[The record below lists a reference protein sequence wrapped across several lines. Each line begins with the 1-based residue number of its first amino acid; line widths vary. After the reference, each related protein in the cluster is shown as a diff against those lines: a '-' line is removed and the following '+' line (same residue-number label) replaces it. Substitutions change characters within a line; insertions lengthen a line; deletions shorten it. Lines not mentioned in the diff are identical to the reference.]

1 MIDCRV
7 KPVNDTDIFMEP
19 YMKRLFIL
27 LIFSLLVI
35 MPAVA
40 KISFGTFDLNAN
52 DEVLFSLKQNMSG
65 TSSYSSLFYSKLKN
79 GVSDQSPDLLTCY
92 PEQMELL
99 EDGTVLQLRNRYGT
113 GRYNSKTDSFEWVE
127 RTEGI
132 PVNSLP
138 VSPYS
143 ISSDGKWLVK
153 IEKYS
158 LSTGSLVIQNIQSGK
173 TAVLCES
180 VRQSY
185 KTLPVKWSP
194 DGTILIYEKEDN
206 LYFCNPEAVLRK
218 VEMDEKYRR
227 IGRGT
232 INAVNW
238 ASEKTLIYIDDYLVY
253 QLNAKEL
260 YTLGLYSGIIGQGK
274 AIGRL
279 PSQFNSASDRFS
291 VNSNAKSFVVVQNN
305 RLFTY
310 LKIQNQKHSCD
321 YMDVIYSRPYTDSSA
336 SLVDFYIFWD
346 SSDQPVLWL
355 EKLPYDG
362 SREKGA
368 VYKLGSKTVQV
379 LEIEDS
385 GRPFISPDKTKVA
398 FYAGAAIYVYDI
410 NTWQRAAEL
419 LGEKIVSAIWLNRN
433 VIYVGGEKTIRRW
446 NLLSNTNE
454 VLVLSSAVSGYWEGN
469 DGTIVADTGTQNY
482 YKYNSEKRTW
492 KKTSV
497 AKAAANTQNGRYR
510 IFAGTTA
517 NKQYENALYVRTLSK
532 KAVTKP
538 LYKESTDKTPEPKKI
553 SLVFDAYDNAD
564 GLSEILSVLRKYNVQ
579 GTFFIN
585 GEFIRRYP
593 AETQQIVLN
602 GYQTAS
608 MFFSQT
614 DLVNNPFVVD
624 EEFIRRGLARNE
636 DEFYNCTGREL
647 SLYWHGPYYSVNNDI
662 IKYAAAAG
670 YTTIVSYSHLNDSE
684 LLARDTKPEQIIQDY
699 CNTLTKLGGGV
710 VPVSVGFA
718 QGARVEPLYNYLD
731 LLICALL
738 DSGFEFV
745 NLQDL

>member
-1 MIDCRV
+1 
-7 KPVNDTDIFMEP
+7 
-19 YMKRLFIL
+19 MKKIL
-27 LIFSLLVI
+27 SVILFSLLLI
-35 MPAVA
+35 MPAAA
-40 KISFGTFDLNAN
+40 KISFGSFDINSN
-52 DEVLFSLKQNMSG
+52 DEVLFALKQNMPG
-65 TSSYSSLFYSKLKN
+65 TSSYSSLFYAKLKD
-79 GVSDQSPDLLTCY
+79 GQTSATPDILTCY

-99 EDGTVLQLRNRYGT
+99 EDSTVLQIRNRYGT
-113 GRYNSKTDSFEWVE
+113 GRYNTKTEVFSWEE
-127 RTEGI
+127 RADGI

-158 LSTGSLVIQNIQSGK
+158 LSTGSLVIQNVKTGK

-185 KTLPVKWSP
+185 KSLPVKWAP
-194 DGTILIYEKEDN
+194 DGSILIYEKDGS
-206 LYFCNPEAVLRK
+206 LYFCNPEAVLRN
-218 VEMDEKYRR
+218 VEMDEKYRK

-238 ASEKTLIYIDDYLVY
+238 SNEKSLIYIDDYLVY
-253 QLNAKEL
+253 QINAKEL
-260 YTLGLYSGIIGQGK
+260 YTLGLYSGVIGQGK

-279 PSQFNSASDRFS
+279 PSQFNSATDRFS
-291 VNSNAKSFVVVQNN
+291 VNSSAKSFVLVQNN

-310 LKIQNQKHSCD
+310 LKLQNQQHSCD

-336 SLVDFYIFWD
+336 SLIDFFVFWD

-362 SREKGA
+362 SKEKGA

-385 GRPFISPDKTKVA
+385 GKPFISPDKTKVA

-410 NTWQRAAEL
+410 NSWQRVAEL
-419 LGEKIVSAIWLNRN
+419 LGEKIASAIWVNRN
-433 VIYVGGEKTIRRW
+433 VIYVGGEKSIRRW

-454 VLVLSSAVSGYWEGN
+454 VIMLSSATAGYWEGS
-469 DGTIVADTGTQNY
+469 DGTIVADTGSQNY
-482 YKYNSEKRTW
+482 YKYNSEKKTW
-492 KKTSV
+492 KRTSI
-497 AKAAANTQNGRYR
+497 ANANAQSQNGRYR
-510 IFAGTTA
+510 LFAGTTP
-517 NKQYENALYVRTLSK
+517 NSQYENALFVRTLSK
-532 KAVTKP
+532 KAVTKA
-538 LYKESTDKTPEPKKI
+538 LYEQSVTKTAESKKVA
-553 SLVFDAYDNAD
+553 LVFDAYDNAD
-564 GLSEILSVLRKYNVQ
+564 GLSEILSVLTRYDVPA
-579 GTFFIN
+579 TFFLN

-593 AETQQIVLN
+593 AETKQIVLN

-636 DEFYNCTGREL
+636 DEFYTCTGKEL

-662 IKYAAAAG
+662 IKYASAAG
-670 YTTIVSYSHLNDSE
+670 YTTIVSYSRLNDSE
-684 LLARDTKPEQIIQDY
+684 KLDKDVKPEQIIQDY
-699 CNTLTKLGGGV
+699 CNTLAKIGGGV

-718 QGARVEPLYNYLD
+718 QGERTEPLYNYVD

-745 NLQDL
+745 NIQDL

>member
-1 MIDCRV
+1 
-7 KPVNDTDIFMEP
+7 
-19 YMKRLFIL
+19 MKKL
-27 LIFSLLVI
+27 LLLVIFSLSFI
-35 MPAVA
+35 MPAMA
-40 KISFGTFDLNAN
+40 KISFGTFDLNKN
-52 DEVLFSLKQNMSG
+52 DEVLFSLSQNMPG
-65 TSSYSSLFYSKLKN
+65 TNSYSSLFYSKLVNGASKN
-79 GVSDQSPDLLTCY
+79 LPELLTCY
-92 PEQMELL
+92 PEQLELL
-99 EDGTVLQLRNRYGT
+99 DEGTVLQIRNRYGT
-113 GRYNSKTDSFEWVE
+113 GRYNTKTDSFDWFEKND
-127 RTEGI
+127 GI

-158 LSTGSLVIQNIQSGK
+158 LSTGSLVIQNVQSGK
-173 TAVLCES
+173 TAVLCEI

-185 KTLPVKWSP
+185 KSLPVKWSP
-194 DGTILIYEKEDN
+194 DGTILIYEKEGA
-206 LYFCNPEAVLRK
+206 LYFCNPDAVLRK
-218 VEMDEKYRR
+218 VEMDEKYRK

-232 INAVNW
+232 INSVNW
-238 ASEKTLIYIDDYLVY
+238 SSEKSLIYIDDYLVY
-253 QLNAKEL
+253 QINSKEL

-291 VNSNAKSFVVVQNN
+291 VNSSAKSFVIVQNN

-310 LKIQNQKHSCD
+310 LKLQNQNHSCD
-321 YMDVIYSRPYTDSSA
+321 YMDVIYSRPYTDSTA
-336 SLVDFYIFWD
+336 SLIDFFVFWD
-346 SSDQPVLWL
+346 SNDQPVLWL

-362 SREKGA
+362 SKEKGA
-368 VYKLGSKTVQV
+368 VYKLGTKTTQV

-385 GRPFISPDKTKVA
+385 GKPFISPDGTKVA

-410 NTWQRAAEL
+410 NNWQRVADL
-419 LGEKIVSAIWLNRN
+419 VGEKIASAIWVNRN
-433 VIYVGGEKTIRRW
+433 VIYVGGEKTIRKW

-454 VLVLSSAVSGYWEGN
+454 VIMLSSAVAGYWEGN
-469 DGTIVADTGTQNY
+469 EDTIVADTGLGSY
-482 YKYNSEKRTW
+482 YKYNAEKKTW

-497 AKAAANTQNGRYR
+497 ATAQPKSQNGRYR
-510 IFAGTTA
+510 IFAGTTS
-517 NKQYENALYVRTLSK
+517 NSLYENALYVRTLSK
-532 KAVTKP
+532 KAVTKA
-538 LYKESTDKTPEPKKI
+538 LYEESVTKVAAPKKVALI
-553 SLVFDAYDNAD
+553 FDAYDNAD
-564 GLSEILSVLRKYNVQ
+564 GLSEILSVLRKYNVP

-593 AETQQIVLN
+593 SETKQIVLN

-636 DEFYNCTGREL
+636 DEFYNCTGTEL

-662 IKYAAAAG
+662 IKYAKTAG
-670 YTTIVSYSHLNDSE
+670 YETIVSYSRLNDSE
-684 LLARDTKPEQIIQDY
+684 LLDKDTKPEQIIQDY
-699 CNTLTKLGGGV
+699 CNTLSKIGGGV

-718 QGARVEPLYNYLD
+718 QGSRTEPLYNYLD

-745 NLQDL
+745 NIQEL

>member
-1 MIDCRV
+1 MIDCRG

-79 GVSDQSPDLLTCY
+79 GVSDQLPDLLTCY

-99 EDGTVLQLRNRYGT
+99 EEGTVLQLRNRYGT

-173 TAVLCES
+173 AAVLCES

-510 IFAGTTA
+510 IFAGATA

-718 QGARVEPLYNYLD
+718 QGSRVEPLYNYLD

>member
-1 MIDCRV
+1 
-7 KPVNDTDIFMEP
+7 
-19 YMKRLFIL
+19 MKKYLIAAL
-27 LIFSLLVI
+27 LALAFPLSLQ
-35 MPAVA
+35 A
-40 KISFGTFDLNAN
+40 KISFGSFDLNQD
-52 DEVLFSLKQNMSG
+52 DEVLFALKQNMSG
-65 TSSYSSLFYSKLKN
+65 TSSYSSLFYTKLKN
-79 GVSDQSPDLLTCY
+79 GESAASPQLLTCY

-99 EDGTVLQLRNRYGT
+99 EDGSILQIRNRYGT
-113 GRYNSKTDSFEWVE
+113 GAYSTKSDSFSWTQVSQN
-127 RTEGI
+127 I

-158 LSTGSLVIQNIQSGK
+158 LSTGSLVIQNVESGK

-185 KTLPVKWSP
+185 KSLPVKWAP
-194 DGTILIYEKEDN
+194 DSSILIYEKDN
-206 LYFCNPEAVLRK
+206 NIYFCNPDAVLRK
-218 VEMDEKYRR
+218 VEMDEKYRK

-238 ASEKTLIYIDDYLVY
+238 ASEKSLIYIDDYLVY
-253 QLNAKEL
+253 QINSKEL
-260 YTLGLYSGIIGQGK
+260 YTLGLYSGVIGQGK

-279 PSQFNSASDRFS
+279 PSQFNSATDRFS
-291 VNSNAKSFVVVQNN
+291 VNSSATSFVLVQNN

-336 SLVDFYIFWD
+336 SLIDYYVFWD

-362 SREKGA
+362 SKEKGA

-410 NTWQRAAEL
+410 NSWQRLAEL

-454 VLVLSSAVSGYWEGN
+454 ILMLSSALAGYWEGN
-469 DGTIVADTGTQNY
+469 DGTIVADTGNQNY
-482 YKYNSEKRTW
+482 YKYNSEKATW
-492 KKTSV
+492 KKTSI
-497 AKAAANTQNGRYR
+497 ANANASSQNGRYR
-510 IFAGTTA
+510 IFEGTSS
-517 NKQYENALYVRTLSK
+517 NKQYENALYIRTLSK

-538 LYKESTDKTPEPKKI
+538 LYQESVQKTAELTKVA
-553 SLVFDAYDNAD
+553 LVFDAYDNAD
-564 GLSEILSVLRKYNVQ
+564 GLSEILSVLRKYHVPA
-579 GTFFIN
+579 TFFIN

-593 AETQQIVLN
+593 AETKQIVLN

-636 DEFYNCTGREL
+636 DEFYNCTGTEL

-662 IKYAAAAG
+662 IKYSANAG
-670 YTTIVSYSHLNDSE
+670 YTTIVSYSRLNDSE
-684 LLARDTKPEQIIQDY
+684 KLDKDIKPEQIIQDY
-699 CNTLTKLGGGV
+699 CNTLSKIKGGV

-718 QGARVEPLYNYLD
+718 QGGRTEPLYNYLD

-738 DSGFEFV
+738 DSGCEFV
-745 NLQDL
+745 NIQDL

>member
-1 MIDCRV
+1 
-7 KPVNDTDIFMEP
+7 
-19 YMKRLFIL
+19 MKKYLIAAVLVLGILFPL
-27 LIFSLLVI
+27 S
-35 MPAVA
+35 A
-40 KISFGTFDLNAN
+40 KISFGAYDLNSN
-52 DEVLFSLKQNMSG
+52 DEVLFSLSQNMPG
-65 TSSYSSLFYSKLKN
+65 TNAYSSLFYSKLVN
-79 GVSDQSPDLLTCY
+79 GASKDTPELLTCY
-92 PEQMELL
+92 PEQLELL
-99 EDGTVLQLRNRYGT
+99 EDGTVLQIRNRYGT
-113 GRYNSKTDSFEWVE
+113 GRYNTKTEAFAWYEKND
-127 RTEGI
+127 GI

-173 TAVLCES
+173 SAVLCES

-185 KTLPVKWSP
+185 KNLPVKWSP
-194 DGTILIYEKEDN
+194 DGSILIYEKEGS
-206 LYFCNPEAVLRK
+206 LYFCNPEAILRK
-218 VEMDEKYRR
+218 VEMDEKYRK

-232 INAVNW
+232 INSVNW
-238 ASEKTLIYIDDYLVY
+238 SSEKSLIYIDDYLVY
-253 QLNAKEL
+253 QINSKEL

-274 AIGRL
+274 VIGRL
-279 PSQFNSASDRFS
+279 PSQFNSASDKFS
-291 VNSNAKSFVVVQNN
+291 VNSSAKSFVIVQNN

-310 LKIQNQKHSCD
+310 LKIQNQKNSSD
-321 YMDVIYSRPYTDSSA
+321 YMDVIYSRPYTDSAA
-336 SLVDFYIFWD
+336 SLIDFYIFWD

-362 SREKGA
+362 SKEKGS
-368 VYKLGSKTVQV
+368 VYKLGTKTTQV

-385 GRPFISPDKTKVA
+385 GKPFISPDGTKVA
-398 FYAGAAIYVYDI
+398 FYAGAAIYIYDI
-410 NTWQRAAEL
+410 NNWQRVADL
-419 LGEKIVSAIWLNRN
+419 LGEKIVSAIWVNRN
-433 VIYVGGEKTIRRW
+433 VLYVGGEKTVRKW
-446 NLLSNTNE
+446 NILSNTNE
-454 VLVLSSAVSGYWEGN
+454 IIMLSSAVAGYWEGN
-469 DGTIVADTGTQNY
+469 EDTIVADTGSANY
-482 YKYNSEKRTW
+482 YKYNSEKKTW

-497 AKAAANTQNGRYR
+497 ASASAKSQNGRYR
-510 IFAGTTA
+510 IFSGTTS
-517 NKQYENALYVRTLSK
+517 NSLYENALYVRTLSK
-532 KAVTKP
+532 KAVTKA
-538 LYKESTDKTPEPKKI
+538 LYEESVTKVAVPKKVA
-553 SLVFDAYDNAD
+553 LVFDAYDNAD
-564 GLSEILSVLRKYNVQ
+564 GLSEILSILRKYNVQ

-593 AETQQIVLN
+593 NETNQIVLN

-614 DLVNNPFVVD
+614 DLVNNPFIVD

-636 DEFYNCTGREL
+636 DEFYNCTGTEL

-670 YTTIVSYSHLNDSE
+670 YTTIVSYSRFNDSE
-684 LLARDTKPEQIIQDY
+684 KLDKDVKPEQIIQDY
-699 CNTLTKLGGGV
+699 CTTLSKTNGGV

-718 QGARVEPLYNYLD
+718 QGERTEPLYNYLD

-745 NLQDL
+745 NIQDL

>member
-1 MIDCRV
+1 
-7 KPVNDTDIFMEP
+7 
-19 YMKRLFIL
+19 MKKL
-27 LIFSLLVI
+27 LLLVI
-35 MPAVA
+35 FLLSFVIPAAA
-40 KISFGTFDLNAN
+40 KISFGEFDINQN
-52 DEVLFSLKQNMSG
+52 DEVLFSLSQNMPG
-65 TSSYSSLFYSKLKN
+65 TNSYSSLFYSKLAN
-79 GVSDQSPDLLTCY
+79 GSSQGMPDLLTCY

-99 EDGTVLQLRNRYGT
+99 EDGTVLQIRNRYGT
-113 GRYNSKTDSFEWVE
+113 GRYNTKTDSFSWYEK
-127 RTEGI
+127 TNGI

-143 ISSDGKWLVK
+143 ISSNGKWLVK

-158 LSTGSLVIQNIQSGK
+158 LSTGTLVIQNVQSGK

-185 KTLPVKWSP
+185 KSLPVKWSP
-194 DGTILIYEKEDN
+194 DGSILIYEKEGN

-218 VEMDEKYRR
+218 VEMDEKYRK

-238 ASEKTLIYIDDYLVY
+238 SSEKSLIYIDDYLVY
-253 QLNAKEL
+253 QINSKEL

-291 VNSNAKSFVVVQNN
+291 VNSSAKSFVIVQNN
-305 RLFTY
+305 KLFTY
-310 LKIQNQKHSCD
+310 LKLQNQKHSCD
-321 YMDVIYSRPYTDSSA
+321 YMDVVYSRPYTDSSA
-336 SLVDFYIFWD
+336 SLIDFFVFWD

-362 SREKGA
+362 SKEKGA
-368 VYKLGSKTVQV
+368 VYKLGTKTVQV

-385 GRPFISPDKTKVA
+385 GKPFISPDGTKVA

-410 NTWQRAAEL
+410 NTWQRVADL
-419 LGEKIVSAIWLNRN
+419 LGEKIASAIWVNRN
-433 VIYVGGEKTIRRW
+433 VIYVGGEKSIRKW

-454 VLVLSSAVSGYWEGN
+454 VIMLSSAVAGYWEGN
-469 DGTIVADTGTQNY
+469 DETIVADTGNSNY
-482 YKYNSEKRTW
+482 YKYNNEKKTW

-497 AKAAANTQNGRYR
+497 ASANAKSQNGRYR
-510 IFAGTTA
+510 LFAGTTS
-517 NKQYENALYVRTLSK
+517 NSLYDNALYVRTLSK
-532 KAVTKP
+532 KAVTKA
-538 LYKESTDKTPEPKKI
+538 LYEESVSRVAAPKKVA
-553 SLVFDAYDNAD
+553 LVFDAYDNAD
-564 GLSEILSVLRKYNVQ
+564 GLSEILSVLRKYNVP

-593 AETQQIVLN
+593 SETKQIVLN

-636 DEFYNCTGREL
+636 DEFYACTGTEL

-662 IKYAAAAG
+662 IRFAKNAG
-670 YTTIVSYSHLNDSE
+670 YETVVSYSRLNDSE
-684 LLARDTKPEQIIQDY
+684 LLDKETKPEQIIQDY
-699 CNTLTKLGGGV
+699 CNTLSKINGGV
-710 VPVSVGFA
+710 APVSVGFA
-718 QGARVEPLYNYLD
+718 QGERTEPLYNYLD

-745 NLQDL
+745 NIQEL

>member
-1 MIDCRV
+1 MKKYLIAA
-7 KPVNDTDIFMEP
+7 IFV
-19 YMKRLFIL
+19 FGIIL
-27 LIFSLLVI
+27 PLS
-35 MPAVA
+35 A
-40 KISFGTFDLNAN
+40 KISFGSFDLNQN
-52 DEVLFSLKQNMSG
+52 DEILFSLGQNMPG
-65 TSSYSSLFYSKLKN
+65 TNSYSSLFYSKLVNGTGKN
-79 GVSDQSPDLLTCY
+79 SPELLTCY

-99 EDGTVLQLRNRYGT
+99 EEGTVLQIRNRYGT
-113 GRYNSKTDSFEWVE
+113 GRYNTKTDSFDWFEKN
-127 RTEGI
+127 EGI

-153 IEKYS
+153 IDKYS
-158 LSTGSLVIQNIQSGK
+158 LSTGSLVIQNVQTGK

-185 KTLPVKWSP
+185 KNLPVKWSP
-194 DGTILIYEKEDN
+194 DGTILIYEKEGN
-206 LYFCNPEAVLRK
+206 LYFCNPDAVLRK
-218 VEMDEKYRR
+218 VEMDEKYRK

-238 ASEKTLIYIDDYLVY
+238 SSEKSLIYIDDYLVY
-253 QLNAKEL
+253 QINAKEL

-279 PSQFNSASDRFS
+279 PSQFNSASDKFS
-291 VNSNAKSFVVVQNN
+291 VNSSAKSFVIVQNN

-310 LKIQNQKHSCD
+310 LKLQNQNHSCD
-321 YMDVIYSRPYTDSSA
+321 YMDVVYSRPYTDSTA
-336 SLVDFYIFWD
+336 SLIDFFVFWD
-346 SSDQPVLWL
+346 SNDQPVLWL

-362 SREKGA
+362 SKEKGA
-368 VYKLGSKTVQV
+368 VYKLGTKTTQV

-385 GRPFISPDKTKVA
+385 GKPFISPDGTKVA

-410 NTWQRAAEL
+410 NNWQRAADL
-419 LGEKIVSAIWLNRN
+419 LGEKIVSAIWVNRN
-433 VIYVGGEKTIRRW
+433 VLYVGGEKTIRKW
-446 NLLSNTNE
+446 NILSNTNE
-454 VLVLSSAVSGYWEGN
+454 VVMLSSASAGYWEGN
-469 DGTIVADTGTQNY
+469 EDTIVADTGSGNY
-482 YKYNSEKRTW
+482 YKYNNEKKTW

-497 AKAAANTQNGRYR
+497 ATAQPKSQNGRYR
-510 IFAGTTA
+510 IFAGTTS
-517 NKQYENALYVRTLSK
+517 NSLYENALYVRTLSK
-532 KAVTKP
+532 KAVTKA
-538 LYKESTDKTPEPKKI
+538 LYEESVTKVAAPKKVALI
-553 SLVFDAYDNAD
+553 FDAYDNAD
-564 GLSEILSVLRKYNVQ
+564 GLSEILSVLRKYNVP

-593 AETQQIVLN
+593 SETKQIVLN

-636 DEFYNCTGREL
+636 DEFYNCTGTEL

-662 IKYAAAAG
+662 IKYAKAAG
-670 YTTIVSYSHLNDSE
+670 YETIVSYSRLNDSE
-684 LLARDTKPEQIIQDY
+684 LLDKDTKPEQIIQDY
-699 CNTLTKLGGGV
+699 CNTLAKIGGGV

-718 QGARVEPLYNYLD
+718 QGNRTEPLYNYLD

-745 NLQDL
+745 NIQDL

>member
-1 MIDCRV
+1 
-7 KPVNDTDIFMEP
+7 
-19 YMKRLFIL
+19 MKKVLSVI
-27 LIFSLLVI
+27 IFSFCLI
-35 MPAVA
+35 IPASA
-40 KISFGTFDLNAN
+40 KISFGTFDLNSN
-52 DEVLFSLKQNMSG
+52 DEVLFTLKQNMSG

-79 GVSDQSPDLLTCY
+79 GGSDQVPDLLTCY

-99 EDGTVLQLRNRYGT
+99 EDGSVLQLRNRYGT

-153 IEKYS
+153 IDKYS
-158 LSTGSLVIQNIQSGK
+158 LSTGSLVIQNIQTGK

-185 KTLPVKWSP
+185 KSLPVKWSP
-194 DGTILIYEKEDN
+194 DGSILIYEKEDN

-218 VEMDEKYRR
+218 VEMDEKYRK

-253 QLNAKEL
+253 QINAKEL

-291 VNSNAKSFVVVQNN
+291 VNSNAKSFVIVQNH

-454 VLVLSSAVSGYWEGN
+454 VLVLSSAVSGYWEGT
-469 DGTIVADTGTQNY
+469 DGTIVADTGTQNF

-510 IFAGTTA
+510 IFAGTTP

-662 IKYAAAAG
+662 IKYASAAG

-684 LLARDTKPEQIIQDY
+684 LLDRDIKPEQIIQDY
-699 CNTLTKLGGGV
+699 CTTLTKLGGGV

-745 NLQDL
+745 DIQEL

>member
-1 MIDCRV
+1 
-7 KPVNDTDIFMEP
+7 
-19 YMKRLFIL
+19 MKKVLSII
-27 LIFSLLVI
+27 IFSMFFI
-35 MPAVA
+35 MPALA
-40 KISFGTFDLNAN
+40 KISFGTFDLNSN
-52 DEVLFSLKQNMSG
+52 DEILFALKQNMAG

-79 GVSDQSPDLLTCY
+79 GESAGTPDLLTCY

-99 EDGTVLQLRNRYGT
+99 EDGSVLQLRNRYGI
-113 GRYNSKTDSFEWVE
+113 GRYNTKTDSFAWTE
-127 RTEGI
+127 RTDGI

-143 ISSDGKWLVK
+143 ISTDGKWLVK

-158 LSTGSLVIQNIQSGK
+158 LSTGSLIIQNVETGK
-173 TAVLCES
+173 STVLCES

-194 DGTILIYEKEDN
+194 DGSILIYEKEGN
-206 LYFCNPEAVLRK
+206 VYFCNPDAVLRK
-218 VEMDEKYRR
+218 VEMDEKYRK

-238 ASEKTLIYIDDYLVY
+238 ASEKYLIYIDDYLVY
-253 QLNAKEL
+253 QINAKEL
-260 YTLGLYSGIIGQGK
+260 YTVGLYSGIIGQGK

-291 VNSNAKSFVVVQNN
+291 VNSAGNSFVIVQNN

-336 SLVDFYIFWD
+336 SLIDFYIFWD
-346 SSDQPVLWL
+346 ASDQPVLWL

-385 GRPFISPDKTKVA
+385 GKPFISPDKNKVA

-410 NTWQRAAEL
+410 NTWQRVAEL

-433 VIYVGGEKTIRRW
+433 VIYVGGEKSIRKW

-454 VLVLSSAVSGYWEGN
+454 VLMLSSAVAGYWEGT
-469 DGTIVADTGTQNY
+469 DGTIVADTGSQNY
-482 YKYNSEKRTW
+482 YKYNSDKRTW
-492 KKTSV
+492 KKTSIAN
-497 AKAAANTQNGRYR
+497 AKAQTQNGRYR
-510 IFAGTTA
+510 VFAGTTA
-517 NKQYENALYVRTLSK
+517 NQQYENALFIRTLSK
-532 KAVTKP
+532 TAVTKP
-538 LYKESTDKTPEPKKI
+538 LYKESTEKKPEPLKVA
-553 SLVFDAYDNAD
+553 LVFDAYDNAD
-564 GLSEILSVLRKYNVQ
+564 GLSEILSVLRKYNVS

-593 AETQQIVLN
+593 AETRQIVLN
-602 GYQTAS
+602 GYQAAS

-614 DLVNNPFVVD
+614 DLVNNSFVVD

-636 DEFYNCTGREL
+636 DEFYNCTDREL
-647 SLYWHGPYYSVNNDI
+647 SLYWHAPFYSINNDI
-662 IKYAAAAG
+662 IKYGAAAG
-670 YTTIVSYSHLNDSE
+670 YTSIVSYSHLNDSE
-684 LLARDTKPEQIIQDY
+684 QLPKDTKPEQIIQDY
-699 CNTLTKLGGGV
+699 CNTLAKIGGGIA
-710 VPVSVGFA
+710 PVSVGFA
-718 QGARVEPLYNYLD
+718 QGGRTEPLYNYLD

-745 NLQDL
+745 DIQEL

>member
-1 MIDCRV
+1 
-7 KPVNDTDIFMEP
+7 
-19 YMKRLFIL
+19 MKKY
-27 LIFSLLVI
+27 LIAAAFVLGITLPLS
-35 MPAVA
+35 A
-40 KISFGTFDLNAN
+40 KISFGTFDLNKN
-52 DEVLFSLKQNMSG
+52 DEVLFSLSQNMPG
-65 TSSYSSLFYSKLKN
+65 TNSYSSLFYSKLKN
-79 GVSDQSPDLLTCY
+79 GASKDSPELLTCF
-92 PEQMELL
+92 PEQLELL
-99 EDGTVLQLRNRYGT
+99 EEGTVLQIRNRYGT
-113 GRYNSKTDSFEWVE
+113 GRYNTKTDSFEWYE
-127 RTEGI
+127 KNDGI

-158 LSTGSLVIQNIQSGK
+158 LSTGSLVIQNVQTGK

-185 KTLPVKWSP
+185 NTLPVKWSP
-194 DGTILIYEKEDN
+194 DGTILIYEKEGS

-218 VEMDEKYRR
+218 VEMDEKYRK

-238 ASEKTLIYIDDYLVY
+238 SSEKSLIYIDDYLVY
-253 QLNAKEL
+253 QINSKEL

-291 VNSNAKSFVVVQNN
+291 VNSSAKSFVIVQNN

-310 LKIQNQKHSCD
+310 LKLQNQKHSCD
-321 YMDVIYSRPYTDSSA
+321 YMDVIYSRPYTDSTA
-336 SLVDFYIFWD
+336 SLIDYFVFWD

-362 SREKGA
+362 SKEKGA
-368 VYKLGSKTVQV
+368 VYKLGTKTTQV

-385 GRPFISPDKTKVA
+385 GKPFISPDGTKVA

-410 NTWQRAAEL
+410 NNWQRVADL
-419 LGEKIVSAIWLNRN
+419 LGEKIASAIWVNRN
-433 VIYVGGEKTIRRW
+433 VLYVGGEKTVRKW

-454 VLVLSSAVSGYWEGN
+454 VIMLSSAVAGYWEGN
-469 DGTIVADTGTQNY
+469 EDTIVADTGSASY
-482 YKYNSEKRTW
+482 YKYNAEKQTW

-497 AKAAANTQNGRYR
+497 ATAQSKTQNGRYR
-510 IFAGTTA
+510 IFTGTTP
-517 NKQYENALYVRTLSK
+517 NNLYENALYVRTLSK
-532 KAVTKP
+532 KAVTKA
-538 LYKESTDKTPEPKKI
+538 LYEESVTKVASPKKVALI
-553 SLVFDAYDNAD
+553 FDAYDNAD
-564 GLSEILSVLRKYNVQ
+564 GLSEILSVLRKYNVP

-593 AETQQIVLN
+593 SETNQIVLN

-636 DEFYNCTGREL
+636 DEFYNCTGTEL

-662 IKYAAAAG
+662 IKYAKAAG
-670 YTTIVSYSHLNDSE
+670 YETVVSYSRLNDSE
-684 LLARDTKPEQIIQDY
+684 LLDKDTKPEQIIQDY
-699 CNTLTKLGGGV
+699 CNTLSKIGGGV

-718 QGARVEPLYNYLD
+718 QGSRTEPLYNYLD

-745 NLQDL
+745 ELQGL

>member
-27 LIFSLLVI
+27 LIFSLFVI

-79 GVSDQSPDLLTCY
+79 GVSDQLPDLLTCY

-185 KTLPVKWSP
+185 KSLPVKWSP

-510 IFAGTTA
+510 IFAGATA

-745 NLQDL
+745 NIQEL

>member
-1 MIDCRV
+1 
-7 KPVNDTDIFMEP
+7 
-19 YMKRLFIL
+19 MKKL
-27 LIFSLLVI
+27 LLLVI
-35 MPAVA
+35 FSIFLIIPAAA
-40 KISFGTFDLNAN
+40 KISFEAFDLNSN
-52 DEVLFSLKQNMSG
+52 DEVLFTLKQNMAG

-79 GVSDQSPDLLTCY
+79 GESAGTPELLTCY

-99 EDGTVLQLRNRYGT
+99 EEGSVLQLRNRYGT
-113 GRYNSKTDSFEWVE
+113 GRYNTKTDSFNWAE

-158 LSTGSLVIQNIQSGK
+158 LSTGSLVIQNIQTGK
-173 TAVLCES
+173 SAVLCES

-185 KTLPVKWSP
+185 KSLPVKWSP
-194 DGTILIYEKEDN
+194 DASILIYEKEGA
-206 LYFCNPEAVLRK
+206 LYFCNPDAVLRK
-218 VEMDEKYRR
+218 VEMDEKYRK

-238 ASEKTLIYIDDYLVY
+238 ASEKSLIYIDDYLVY
-253 QLNAKEL
+253 QINSKEL

-291 VNSNAKSFVVVQNN
+291 VNPSANSFVIVQNN

-310 LKIQNQKHSCD
+310 LKLQNQKHSCD

-336 SLVDFYIFWD
+336 SLIDFYVFWD

-362 SREKGA
+362 SKEKGA
-368 VYKLGSKTVQV
+368 VYKLGTKTVQV

-385 GRPFISPDKTKVA
+385 GKPFISPDKTKVA

-410 NTWQRAAEL
+410 NNWQRVAEL

-433 VIYVGGEKTIRRW
+433 VIYVGGEKSIRRW
-446 NLLSNTNE
+446 NLLSNTSE
-454 VLVLSSAVSGYWEGN
+454 VLILSSAAAGYWEGT
-469 DGTIVADTGTQNY
+469 DGAIVADTGSQNY
-482 YKYNSEKRTW
+482 YKYNAEKHTW

-497 AKAAANTQNGRYR
+497 ANAKASSENGRYR
-510 IFAGTTA
+510 IFTGTTA
-517 NKQYENALYVRTLSK
+517 NKQYENALFIRTLSK

-538 LYKESTDKTPEPKKI
+538 LYKESTEKTAEAKKVA
-553 SLVFDAYDNAD
+553 LVFDAYDNAD
-564 GLSEILSVLRKYNVQ
+564 GLSEILSVLRKYNVP
-579 GTFFIN
+579 GIFFLN

-647 SLYWHGPYYSVNNDI
+647 SLYWHAPYYSVNNDI
-662 IKYAAAAG
+662 IQYATAAG
-670 YTTIVSYSHLNDSE
+670 YSTIVSYSRLNDSE
-684 LLARDTKPEQIIQDY
+684 LLSKDTKPEQIIQDY
-699 CNTLTKLGGGV
+699 CTTLAKINGGV

-718 QGARVEPLYNYLD
+718 QGERTEPLYNYLD

-745 NLQDL
+745 NIQDL

>member
-1 MIDCRV
+1 
-7 KPVNDTDIFMEP
+7 
-19 YMKRLFIL
+19 MKKIL
-27 LIFSLLVI
+27 SVIVFSLCLI
-35 MPAVA
+35 MPAAA
-40 KISFGTFDLNAN
+40 KISFGAFDLNSN
-52 DEVLFSLKQNMSG
+52 DQVLFTLKQNMSG
-65 TSSYSSLFYSKLKN
+65 TSSYSSLFYSKLAD
-79 GVSDQSPDLLTCY
+79 GESTQSPELLTCY

-99 EDGTVLQLRNRYGT
+99 EEGTVLQLRNRYGN
-113 GRYNSKTDSFEWVE
+113 GRYNTKTDSFEWYE
-127 RTEGI
+127 RTAGI

-158 LSTGSLVIQNIQSGK
+158 LSTGSLVIQNIQTGK
-173 TAVLCES
+173 SAVLCES

-185 KTLPVKWSP
+185 KNLPVKWSP
-194 DGTILIYEKEDN
+194 DGSILIYEKEGSV
-206 LYFCNPEAVLRK
+206 YFCNPEAVLRK
-218 VEMDEKYRR
+218 VEMDEKYRK
-227 IGRGT
+227 IGRGS

-238 ASEKTLIYIDDYLVY
+238 ASEKNLIYIDDYLVY
-253 QLNAKEL
+253 QINAKEL
-260 YTLGLYSGIIGQGK
+260 YTLGLYSGVIGQGK

-291 VNSNAKSFVVVQNN
+291 VNSSANSFVIVQNN

-336 SLVDFYIFWD
+336 SLIDYYIFWD
-346 SSDQPVLWL
+346 ASDQPVLWL

-368 VYKLGSKTVQV
+368 VYKLGSRTIQV

-385 GRPFISPDKTKVA
+385 GRPFISPDKNRVA

-410 NTWQRAAEL
+410 NTWQRVAEL

-433 VIYVGGEKTIRRW
+433 VMFVGGEKTIRRW
-446 NLLSNTNE
+446 NLLSNTSE
-454 VLVLSSAVSGYWEGN
+454 VTMLSSAIAGYWEGT
-469 DGTIVADTGTQNY
+469 DGTIVADTGSQNY
-482 YKYNSEKRTW
+482 YRYNSEKHTW
-492 KKTSV
+492 KKTSIANAD
-497 AKAAANTQNGRYR
+497 AKSQNGRYR

-517 NKQYENALYVRTLSK
+517 NKQYENALYIRTLTK

-538 LYKESTDKTPEPKKI
+538 LYKESTQKTAEPKKI
-553 SLVFDAYDNAD
+553 ALVFDAYDNAD

-593 AETQQIVLN
+593 AETRQIVLN
-602 GYQTAS
+602 GYQTGS
-608 MFFSQT
+608 MFFSMT

-662 IKYAAAAG
+662 IKYSATAG
-670 YTTIVSYSHLNDSE
+670 YSTIVSYSRLNDSE
-684 LLARDTKPEQIIQDY
+684 LLDKDTKPEQIIQDY
-699 CNTLTKLGGGV
+699 CSTLAKTGGGV

-718 QGARVEPLYNYLD
+718 RQTRTEPLYNYLD

-745 NLQDL
+745 DIQEL

>member
-1 MIDCRV
+1 M
-7 KPVNDTDIFMEP
+7 KKIFLSLI
-19 YMKRLFIL
+19 LFL
-27 LIFSLLVI
+27 SLI
-35 MPAVA
+35 MPAMA
-40 KISFGTFDLNAN
+40 KISFGTFDLNQN
-52 DEVLFSLKQNMSG
+52 DEVLFALKQNMAG

-79 GVSDQSPDLLTCY
+79 GESLGAPDLLTCY

-99 EDGTVLQLRNRYGT
+99 EDGTVLQIRNRYGT
-113 GRYNSKTDSFEWVE
+113 GKYNSKLDTFAWTE
-127 RTEGI
+127 RTAGI

-138 VSPYS
+138 VAPYS

-180 VRQSY
+180 VRMSY
-185 KTLPVKWSP
+185 KNLPVRWSP
-194 DGTILIYEKEDN
+194 DGSILIYEKENN
-206 LYFCNPEAVLRK
+206 LYFCNPDAVLRK
-218 VEMDEKYRR
+218 VEMDEKYRK

-238 ASEKTLIYIDDYLVY
+238 ASEKYLIYIDDYLVY
-253 QLNAKEL
+253 QINAKEL
-260 YTLGLYSGIIGQGK
+260 YTLGLYSGVIGQGK

-291 VNSNAKSFVVVQNN
+291 VNSSANSFVIVQNN

-310 LKIQNQKHSCD
+310 LKIQKQNYSCD

-336 SLVDFYIFWD
+336 SLVDFFIFWD
-346 SSDQPVLWL
+346 ANDQPVLWL

-419 LGEKIVSAIWLNRN
+419 LGEKIVSAIWVNRN
-433 VIYVGGEKTIRRW
+433 VMYVGGEKTIRKW

-454 VLVLSSAVSGYWEGN
+454 VIMLSSANAGYWEGL
-469 DGTIVADTGTQNY
+469 DGTIVADTGSQNY
-482 YKYNSEKRTW
+482 FKYNTEKHTW
-492 KKTSV
+492 KKTSI
-497 AKAAANTQNGRYR
+497 ANANASGQNGRYR
-510 IFAGTTA
+510 IFAGTTP
-517 NKQYENALYVRTLSK
+517 NKQYENALFIRTLTK

-538 LYKESTDKTPEPKKI
+538 LYKESVEKTAELKKVT
-553 SLVFDAYDNAD
+553 LVFDAYDNAD
-564 GLSEILSVLRKYNVQ
+564 GLSEILSVLRKYNVS

-593 AETQQIVLN
+593 AETKQIVLN
-602 GYQTAS
+602 GYETGS
-608 MFFSQT
+608 MFFSET

-636 DEFYNCTGREL
+636 DEFYNCTGKEL
-647 SLYWHGPYYSVNNDI
+647 SLYWHAPYYSVNNDI
-662 IKYAAAAG
+662 IKYSATAG
-670 YTTIVSYSHLNDSE
+670 YTTIVSYSRLNDSE
-684 LLARDTKPEQIIQDY
+684 KLGKDVRPEQIIQDY
-699 CNTLTKLGGGV
+699 CTTLSKIGGGV

-718 QGARVEPLYNYLD
+718 QGGRTEPLYNYLD

-745 NLQDL
+745 NIQDL

>member
-1 MIDCRV
+1 MKKYLIAA
-7 KPVNDTDIFMEP
+7 IFV
-19 YMKRLFIL
+19 FGIIL
-27 LIFSLLVI
+27 PLS
-35 MPAVA
+35 A
-40 KISFGTFDLNAN
+40 KISFDSFDLNQN
-52 DEVLFSLKQNMSG
+52 DEILFSLAQNMPG
-65 TSSYSSLFYSKLKN
+65 TNSYSSLFYSKLVNGTGKN
-79 GVSDQSPDLLTCY
+79 SPELLTCY

-99 EDGTVLQLRNRYGT
+99 EEGTVLQIRNRYGT
-113 GRYNSKTDSFEWVE
+113 GRYNTKTDSFDWFEKN
-127 RTEGI
+127 EGI

-153 IEKYS
+153 IDKYS
-158 LSTGSLVIQNIQSGK
+158 LSTGSLVIQNVQTGK

-185 KTLPVKWSP
+185 KNLPVKWSP
-194 DGTILIYEKEDN
+194 DGTILIYEKEGN
-206 LYFCNPEAVLRK
+206 LYFCNPDAVLRK
-218 VEMDEKYRR
+218 VEMDEKYRK

-238 ASEKTLIYIDDYLVY
+238 SSEKSLIYIDDYLVY
-253 QLNAKEL
+253 QINAKEL

-279 PSQFNSASDRFS
+279 PSQFNSASDKFS
-291 VNSNAKSFVVVQNN
+291 VNSSAKSFVIVQNN

-310 LKIQNQKHSCD
+310 LKLQNQNHSCD
-321 YMDVIYSRPYTDSSA
+321 YMDVVYSRPYTDSTA
-336 SLVDFYIFWD
+336 SLIDFFVFWD
-346 SSDQPVLWL
+346 SNDQPVLWL

-362 SREKGA
+362 SKEKGA
-368 VYKLGSKTVQV
+368 VYKLGTKTTQV

-385 GRPFISPDKTKVA
+385 GKPFISPDGTKVA

-410 NTWQRAAEL
+410 NNWQRAADL
-419 LGEKIVSAIWLNRN
+419 LGEKIVSAIWVNRN
-433 VIYVGGEKTIRRW
+433 VLYVGGEKTIRKW
-446 NLLSNTNE
+446 NILSNTNE
-454 VLVLSSAVSGYWEGN
+454 VVMLSSASAGYWEGN
-469 DGTIVADTGTQNY
+469 EDTIVADTGSGNY
-482 YKYNSEKRTW
+482 YKYNNEKKTW

-497 AKAAANTQNGRYR
+497 ATAQPKSQNGRYR
-510 IFAGTTA
+510 IFAGTTS
-517 NKQYENALYVRTLSK
+517 NSLYENALYVRTLSK
-532 KAVTKP
+532 KAVTKA
-538 LYKESTDKTPEPKKI
+538 LYEESVTKVAAPKKVALI
-553 SLVFDAYDNAD
+553 FDAYDNAD
-564 GLSEILSVLRKYNVQ
+564 GLSEILSVLRKYNVP

-593 AETQQIVLN
+593 SETKQIVLN

-636 DEFYNCTGREL
+636 DEFYNCTGTEL

-662 IKYAAAAG
+662 IKYAKAAG
-670 YTTIVSYSHLNDSE
+670 YETIVSYSRLNDSE
-684 LLARDTKPEQIIQDY
+684 LLDKDTKPEQIIQDY
-699 CNTLTKLGGGV
+699 CNTLAKIGGGV

-718 QGARVEPLYNYLD
+718 QGNRTEPLYNYLD

-745 NLQDL
+745 NIQDL

>member
-1 MIDCRV
+1 
-7 KPVNDTDIFMEP
+7 
-19 YMKRLFIL
+19 MKKL
-27 LIFSLLVI
+27 LLLVI
-35 MPAVA
+35 FSIFLIMPAAA
-40 KISFGTFDLNAN
+40 KISFEAFDLNSN
-52 DEVLFSLKQNMSG
+52 DEILFTLKQNMAG

-79 GVSDQSPDLLTCY
+79 GESAGTPELLTCY

-99 EDGTVLQLRNRYGT
+99 EEGSVLQLRNRYGT
-113 GRYNSKTDSFEWVE
+113 GLYNTKTDSFYWAE

-158 LSTGSLVIQNIQSGK
+158 LSTGSLVIQNIQTGK

-185 KTLPVKWSP
+185 KSLPVKWSP
-194 DGTILIYEKEDN
+194 DASILIYEKEGS
-206 LYFCNPEAVLRK
+206 LYFCNPDAVLRK
-218 VEMDEKYRR
+218 VEMDEKYRK

-238 ASEKTLIYIDDYLVY
+238 ASEKSLIYIDDYLVY
-253 QLNAKEL
+253 QINSKEL

-291 VNSNAKSFVVVQNN
+291 VNPSANSFVIVQNN

-310 LKIQNQKHSCD
+310 LKLQNQKHSCD

-336 SLVDFYIFWD
+336 SLIDFYVFWD

-362 SREKGA
+362 SKEKGA
-368 VYKLGSKTVQV
+368 VYKLGTKTVQV

-385 GRPFISPDKTKVA
+385 GKPFISPDKTKVA

-410 NTWQRAAEL
+410 NNWQRVAEL

-433 VIYVGGEKTIRRW
+433 VIYVGGEKSIRRW
-446 NLLSNTNE
+446 NLLSNTSE
-454 VLVLSSAVSGYWEGN
+454 VLMLSSATAGYWEGT
-469 DGTIVADTGTQNY
+469 DGTIVADTGSQNY
-482 YKYNSEKRTW
+482 YKFNAEKRTW

-497 AKAAANTQNGRYR
+497 ANAKASSENGRYR

-517 NKQYENALYVRTLSK
+517 NKQYENALFIRTLSK

-538 LYKESTDKTPEPKKI
+538 LYQESTEKTAEAKKVA
-553 SLVFDAYDNAD
+553 LVFDA
-564 GLSEILSVLRKYNVQ
+564 
-579 GTFFIN
+579 
-585 GEFIRRYP
+585 
-593 AETQQIVLN
+593 
-602 GYQTAS
+602 
-608 MFFSQT
+608 
-614 DLVNNPFVVD
+614 
-624 EEFIRRGLARNE
+624 
-636 DEFYNCTGREL
+636 
-647 SLYWHGPYYSVNNDI
+647 
-662 IKYAAAAG
+662 
-670 YTTIVSYSHLNDSE
+670 
-684 LLARDTKPEQIIQDY
+684 
-699 CNTLTKLGGGV
+699 
-710 VPVSVGFA
+710 
-718 QGARVEPLYNYLD
+718 
-731 LLICALL
+731 
-738 DSGFEFV
+738 
-745 NLQDL
+745 

>member
-1 MIDCRV
+1 
-7 KPVNDTDIFMEP
+7 
-19 YMKRLFIL
+19 MKKYLIAAVL
-27 LIFSLLVI
+27 LLGLAL
-35 MPAVA
+35 PLAA
-40 KISFGTFDLNAN
+40 KISFGSYDINSN
-52 DEVLFSLKQNMSG
+52 DEVLFALKQNMPG
-65 TSSYSSLFYSKLKN
+65 TSSYSSLFYSKLVDGESEN
-79 GVSDQSPDLLTCY
+79 TPELITCY

-99 EDGTVLQLRNRYGT
+99 EDGTVLQIRNRYGT
-113 GRYNSKTDSFEWVE
+113 GRYNTKTDTFGWVE
-127 RTEGI
+127 KTEGI

-143 ISSDGKWLVK
+143 ISADGKWLVK

-173 TAVLCES
+173 TAVLCET

-185 KTLPVKWSP
+185 KSLPVKWAP
-194 DGTILIYEKEDN
+194 DSSILIYEKEGS
-206 LYFCNPEAVLRK
+206 LYFCNPDAVLRN
-218 VEMDEKYRR
+218 VEMDEKYRK

-238 ASEKTLIYIDDYLVY
+238 CSEKSLIYIDDYLVY
-253 QLNAKEL
+253 QINAKEL
-260 YTLGLYSGIIGQGK
+260 YTLGLYSGVIGQGK

-279 PSQFNSASDRFS
+279 PAQFNSASDKFS
-291 VNSNAKSFVVVQNN
+291 VNSSGKSFVLIQNN

-310 LKIQNQKHSCD
+310 LKIQNQQHSCD
-321 YMDVIYSRPYTDSSA
+321 YLDVIYSRPYTDSSA
-336 SLVDFYIFWD
+336 SLIDCFVFWD

-362 SREKGA
+362 SKEKGS
-368 VYKLGSKTVQV
+368 VYKLGAKTVQV

-385 GRPFISPDKTKVA
+385 GKPFISPDKTKVA

-410 NTWQRAAEL
+410 NNWQRVAEL
-419 LGEKIVSAIWLNRN
+419 LGEKIASAIWVNRN
-433 VIYVGGEKTIRRW
+433 VIYVGGEKSIRKW

-454 VLVLSSAVSGYWEGN
+454 VIMLSSASAGYWEGL
-469 DGTIVADTGTQNY
+469 DGTIVADTGSQIY
-482 YKYNSEKRTW
+482 YKFNSEKRTW
-492 KKTSV
+492 KRTSV
-497 AKAAANTQNGRYR
+497 ANAKAQSQNGRYR
-510 IFAGTTA
+510 LFTGTTS
-517 NKQYENALYVRTLSK
+517 NSQYENALFVRTLSK

-538 LYKESTDKTPEPKKI
+538 LYKQSAEKTEEAKKVALI
-553 SLVFDAYDNAD
+553 FDAYDNAD
-564 GLSEILSVLRKYNVQ
+564 GLSEILSVLTKYNVPA
-579 GTFFIN
+579 TFFLN

-593 AETQQIVLN
+593 AETKQIVLN
-602 GYQTAS
+602 GHQAAS

-636 DEFYNCTGREL
+636 DEFYTCTGQEL

-662 IKYAAAAG
+662 IKYSANAG
-670 YTTIVSYSHLNDSE
+670 YTTVVSYSRLNDSE
-684 LLARDTKPEQIIQDY
+684 LLDKDVKPEQIIQDY
-699 CNTLTKLGGGV
+699 CNTLSKIGGGV
-710 VPVSVGFA
+710 APVSVGFA
-718 QGARVEPLYNYLD
+718 QGSRTEPLYNYLD

-745 NLQDL
+745 NIQEL

>member
-1 MIDCRV
+1 
-7 KPVNDTDIFMEP
+7 
-19 YMKRLFIL
+19 MKKLFCI
-27 LIFSLLVI
+27 ISLLSCI
-35 MPAVA
+35 TLSLSA
-40 KISFGTFDLNAN
+40 KISFGTFDLNSN
-52 DEVLFSLKQNMSG
+52 DEVLFSLKQNMPG

-79 GVSDQSPDLLTCY
+79 GESASSPELLTCY
-92 PEQMELL
+92 PEQLELL
-99 EDGTVLQLRNRYGT
+99 EDGSVLQIRNRYGT
-113 GRYNSKTDSFEWVE
+113 GRYNTKSETFSWFEKTA
-127 RTEGI
+127 GI

-143 ISSDGKWLVK
+143 VSQNGKWLVK

-158 LSTGSLVIQNIQSGK
+158 LSTGSLVIQNVETGK

-194 DGTILIYEKEDN
+194 DGSILIYEKDN
-206 LYFCNPEAVLRK
+206 AVYFCNPDAVLRK
-218 VEMDEKYRR
+218 VEMDEKYRK

-232 INAVNW
+232 INSVNW
-238 ASEKTLIYIDDYLVY
+238 SSEKSLIYIDDYLVY
-253 QLNAKEL
+253 QINAKEL

-279 PSQFNSASDRFS
+279 PSQFNSASDKFS
-291 VNSNAKSFVVVQNN
+291 VNSSAKSFVIVQNN

-310 LKIQNQKHSCD
+310 LKLQNQKHSCD
-321 YMDVIYSRPYTDSSA
+321 YMDVVYSRPYTDSTA
-336 SLVDFYIFWD
+336 SLIDYYIFWD

-362 SREKGA
+362 SKEKGA
-368 VYKLGSKTVQV
+368 VYKLGTKTTQV

-385 GRPFISPDKTKVA
+385 GRPFLSPDSTKVA

-410 NTWQRAAEL
+410 NNWQRVAEL
-419 LGEKIVSAIWLNRN
+419 LGEKIASAIWLNRN
-433 VIYVGGEKTIRRW
+433 VIYVGGEKTVRRW

-454 VLVLSSAVSGYWEGN
+454 VIMLSSANAGYWEGTEN
-469 DGTIVADTGTQNY
+469 TIVADTGSQNY
-482 YKYNSEKRTW
+482 YRFNAEKKTW

-497 AKAAANTQNGRYR
+497 ASADASTQNGRYR
-510 IFAGTTA
+510 VFTGETS
-517 NKQYENALYVRTLSK
+517 NNQYENALFVRTLSK

-538 LYKESTDKTPEPKKI
+538 LLKESVEKTAAPKKVA
-553 SLVFDAYDNAD
+553 LVFDAYDNAD
-564 GLSEILSVLRKYNVQ
+564 GLSEILSILSRYNVQ
-579 GTFFIN
+579 GTFFLN

-593 AETQQIVLN
+593 SETQQIVLN

-614 DLVNNPFVVD
+614 DLVNNSFVVD
-624 EEFIRRGLARNE
+624 EDFIRRGLARNE
-636 DEFYNCTGREL
+636 DEFYTCTGKEL

-662 IKYAAAAG
+662 IKYARSAG
-670 YTTIVSYSHLNDSE
+670 YETIVSYSRLNDSE
-684 LLARDTKPEQIIQDY
+684 LLDKDVKPEQIIQDY
-699 CNTLTKLGGGV
+699 CDTLSKIGGGI

-718 QGARVEPLYNYLD
+718 QGERTEPLYNYLD

-745 NLQDL
+745 NIQDL

>member
-1 MIDCRV
+1 
-7 KPVNDTDIFMEP
+7 
-19 YMKRLFIL
+19 MKKYLTVTVLMLALTFPLF
-27 LIFSLLVI
+27 
-35 MPAVA
+35 A
-40 KISFGTFDLNAN
+40 KISFGEFDLNQN
-52 DEVLFSLKQNMSG
+52 DEVLFSVKQNMAG
-65 TSSYSSLFYSKLKN
+65 ISSYSSLFYSKLKD
-79 GVSDQSPDLLTCY
+79 GESAETPQLLTCY

-99 EDGTVLQLRNRYGT
+99 EDGSVLQLRNRYGV
-113 GRYNSKTDSFEWVE
+113 GRYNSKTDSFDWVE
-127 RTEGI
+127 RTDGI

-158 LSTGSLVIQNIQSGK
+158 LSTGTLVIQNIQNGK

-185 KTLPVKWSP
+185 KSLPVKWSP
-194 DGTILIYEKEDN
+194 DGSILIYEKEGS
-206 LYFCNPEAVLRK
+206 LYFCNPDAVLRK
-218 VEMDEKYRR
+218 VEMDEKYRK

-238 ASEKTLIYIDDYLVY
+238 SSEKSLIYIDDYLVY
-253 QLNAKEL
+253 QINSKEL
-260 YTLGLYSGIIGQGK
+260 YTLGLYSGVIGQGK

-279 PSQFNSASDRFS
+279 PSQFNSATDKFS
-291 VNSNAKSFVVVQNN
+291 VNSSAKAFVIIQNN

-336 SLVDFYIFWD
+336 SLVDCFIFWD
-346 SSDQPVLWL
+346 SSEQPVLWL

-362 SREKGA
+362 SKEKGA
-368 VYKLGSKTVQV
+368 VYKLGTKTVQV

-385 GRPFISPDKTKVA
+385 GKPFISPDKTKVA

-410 NTWQRAAEL
+410 NSWQRVAEL
-419 LGEKIVSAIWLNRN
+419 LGEKIASAIWVNRN
-433 VIYVGGEKTIRRW
+433 VIYVGGEKSIRKW

-454 VLVLSSAVSGYWEGN
+454 VIMLSSATAGYWEGT
-469 DGTIVADTGTQNY
+469 DGTIVADTGLQTY
-482 YKYNSEKRTW
+482 YKYNAEKKTWKRT
-492 KKTSV
+492 SIAN
-497 AKAAANTQNGRYR
+497 AKAQSQNGRYR
-510 IFAGTTA
+510 LFEGTTP
-517 NKQYENALYVRTLSK
+517 NNQYENALYVRTLSK

-538 LYKESTDKTPEPKKI
+538 LYKESAVKTASLKKVA
-553 SLVFDAYDNAD
+553 LVFDAYDNAD
-564 GLSEILSVLRKYNVQ
+564 GLSEILSVLTKYNVQ
-579 GTFFIN
+579 ATFFLN

-593 AETQQIVLN
+593 AETKQIVLN

-636 DEFYNCTGREL
+636 DEFYACTGKEL

-662 IKYAAAAG
+662 IKFSTNAG
-670 YTTIVSYSHLNDSE
+670 YETVVSYSRLNDSE
-684 LLARDTKPEQIIQDY
+684 LLDKDIKPEQIIQDY
-699 CNTLTKLGGGV
+699 CNTLTKIGGGV
-710 VPVSVGFA
+710 APVSVGFA
-718 QGARVEPLYNYLD
+718 QGSRTEPLYNYLD

-738 DSGFEFV
+738 DCGFEFV
-745 NLQDL
+745 NIQDL

>member
-7 KPVNDTDIFMEP
+7 KPVNDTDIFMEH

-79 GVSDQSPDLLTCY
+79 GVSDQLPDLLTCY

-185 KTLPVKWSP
+185 KSLPVKWSP

-510 IFAGTTA
+510 IFAGATA

>member
-1 MIDCRV
+1 
-7 KPVNDTDIFMEP
+7 
-19 YMKRLFIL
+19 MKKIL
-27 LIFSLLVI
+27 SVIVFSLCLI
-35 MPAVA
+35 MPAAA
-40 KISFGTFDLNAN
+40 KISFGAFDLNSN
-52 DEVLFSLKQNMSG
+52 DQVLFTLKQNMSG
-65 TSSYSSLFYSKLKN
+65 TSSYSSLFYSKLAD
-79 GVSDQSPDLLTCY
+79 GESTQSPELLTCY

-99 EDGTVLQLRNRYGT
+99 EEGTVLQLRNRYGN
-113 GRYNSKTDSFEWVE
+113 GRYNTKTDSFEWYE
-127 RTEGI
+127 RTAGI

-158 LSTGSLVIQNIQSGK
+158 LSTGSLVIQNIQTGK
-173 TAVLCES
+173 SAVLCES

-185 KTLPVKWSP
+185 KNLPVKWSP
-194 DGTILIYEKEDN
+194 DGSILIYEKEGSV
-206 LYFCNPEAVLRK
+206 YFCNPEAVLRK
-218 VEMDEKYRR
+218 VEMDEKYRK
-227 IGRGT
+227 IGRGS

-238 ASEKTLIYIDDYLVY
+238 ASEKNLIYIDDYLVY
-253 QLNAKEL
+253 QINAKEL
-260 YTLGLYSGIIGQGK
+260 YTLGLYSGVIGQGK

-291 VNSNAKSFVVVQNN
+291 VNSSANSFVIVQNN

-336 SLVDFYIFWD
+336 SLIDYYIFWD
-346 SSDQPVLWL
+346 ASDQPVLWL

-368 VYKLGSKTVQV
+368 VYKLGSRTVQV

-385 GRPFISPDKTKVA
+385 GRPFISPDKNRVA

-410 NTWQRAAEL
+410 NTWQRVAEL

-433 VIYVGGEKTIRRW
+433 VMFVGGEKTIRRW
-446 NLLSNTNE
+446 NLLSNTSE
-454 VLVLSSAVSGYWEGN
+454 VTMLSSAIAGYWEGT
-469 DGTIVADTGTQNY
+469 DGTIVADTGSQNY
-482 YKYNSEKRTW
+482 YRYNSEKHTW
-492 KKTSV
+492 KKTSIANAD
-497 AKAAANTQNGRYR
+497 AKSQNGRYR

-517 NKQYENALYVRTLSK
+517 NKQYENALYIRTLTK

-538 LYKESTDKTPEPKKI
+538 LYKESTQKTAEPKKI
-553 SLVFDAYDNAD
+553 ALVFDAYDNAD

-593 AETQQIVLN
+593 AETRQIVLN
-602 GYQTAS
+602 GYQAGS
-608 MFFSQT
+608 MFFSMT

-662 IKYAAAAG
+662 IKYSATAG
-670 YTTIVSYSHLNDSE
+670 YSTIVSYSRLNDSE
-684 LLARDTKPEQIIQDY
+684 LLDKDTKPEQIIQDY
-699 CNTLTKLGGGV
+699 CSTLAKTGGGV

-718 QGARVEPLYNYLD
+718 RQTRTEPLYNYLD

-745 NLQDL
+745 DIQEL

>member
-1 MIDCRV
+1 
-7 KPVNDTDIFMEP
+7 
-19 YMKRLFIL
+19 MKKY
-27 LIFSLLVI
+27 LIAAAFVLGITL
-35 MPAVA
+35 PLCA
-40 KISFGTFDLNAN
+40 KISFGTFDINQN
-52 DEVLFSLKQNMSG
+52 DEVLFTLSQNMPG
-65 TSSYSSLFYSKLKN
+65 TNAYSSLFYSKLVNGTGKN
-79 GVSDQSPDLLTCY
+79 SSELLTCY
-92 PEQMELL
+92 PEQLELL
-99 EDGTVLQLRNRYGT
+99 EDGTVLQIRNRYGT
-113 GRYNSKTDSFEWVE
+113 GRYNTKTDSFAWYEKK
-127 RTEGI
+127 EGI

-143 ISSDGKWLVK
+143 ISSDGKWLAK
-153 IEKYS
+153 IERYS
-158 LSTGSLVIQNIQSGK
+158 LSTGSLVIQNVQTGK

-185 KTLPVKWSP
+185 KNLPVKWSP
-194 DGTILIYEKEDN
+194 DGTILIYEKEGS

-218 VEMDEKYRR
+218 VEMDEKYRK

-238 ASEKTLIYIDDYLVY
+238 SSEKSLIYIDDYLVY
-253 QLNAKEL
+253 QINSKEL

-274 AIGRL
+274 VIGRL
-279 PSQFNSASDRFS
+279 PSQFNSANDRFS
-291 VNSNAKSFVVVQNN
+291 VNNSAKAFVIIQNN

-310 LKIQNQKHSCD
+310 LKLQNQKDSCD
-321 YMDVIYSRPYTDSSA
+321 YMDVVYSRPYTDSTA
-336 SLVDFYIFWD
+336 SLIDYYVFWD

-362 SREKGA
+362 SKEKGA
-368 VYKLGSKTVQV
+368 VYKLGTKTVQV

-385 GRPFISPDKTKVA
+385 GKPFISPDGSKVA

-410 NTWQRAAEL
+410 NNWQRVADL
-419 LGEKIVSAIWLNRN
+419 LGEKIASAIWVNRN
-433 VIYVGGEKTIRRW
+433 VIYVGGEKTIRKW

-454 VLVLSSAVSGYWEGN
+454 VIMLSSATAGYWEGN
-469 DGTIVADTGTQNY
+469 EDTIVADTGSANY
-482 YKYNSEKRTW
+482 YKYNNEKKTW
-492 KKTSV
+492 KKTSIANAD
-497 AKAAANTQNGRYR
+497 AKSQNGRYR
-510 IFAGTTA
+510 IFAGTTS
-517 NKQYENALYVRTLSK
+517 NNLYENALYVRTLSK
-532 KAVTKP
+532 KAVTKA
-538 LYKESTDKTPEPKKI
+538 LFEESVTKTAAPKKVA
-553 SLVFDAYDNAD
+553 LVFDAYDNAD
-564 GLSEILSVLRKYNVQ
+564 GLSEILSVLRKYNVP

-593 AETQQIVLN
+593 SETKQIVLN
-602 GYQTAS
+602 GYETAS

-636 DEFYNCTGREL
+636 DEFYICTGKEL

-662 IKYAAAAG
+662 IKYAKAAG
-670 YTTIVSYSHLNDSE
+670 YETVVSYSRLNDSE
-684 LLARDTKPEQIIQDY
+684 LLDKDTKPEQIIQDY
-699 CNTLTKLGGGV
+699 CNTLAKIGGGV

-718 QGARVEPLYNYLD
+718 QGNRTEPLYNYLD

-745 NLQDL
+745 NIQDL

>member
-1 MIDCRV
+1 
-7 KPVNDTDIFMEP
+7 
-19 YMKRLFIL
+19 MKKIL
-27 LIFSLLVI
+27 SVIVFSLCLI
-35 MPAVA
+35 MPAAA
-40 KISFGTFDLNAN
+40 KISFGAFDLNSS
-52 DEVLFSLKQNMSG
+52 DQVLFTLKQNMSG
-65 TSSYSSLFYSKLKN
+65 TSSYSSLFYSKLAD
-79 GVSDQSPDLLTCY
+79 GESSQTPDLLTCY

-99 EDGTVLQLRNRYGT
+99 EEGNVLQIRNRYGS
-113 GRYNSKTDSFEWVE
+113 GRYNTKTDSFEWYE
-127 RTEGI
+127 RTAGI

-158 LSTGSLVIQNIQSGK
+158 LSTGSLVIQNIQTGK
-173 TAVLCES
+173 SAVLCES

-185 KTLPVKWSP
+185 KNLPVKWSP
-194 DGTILIYEKEDN
+194 DGSILIYEKEGSV
-206 LYFCNPEAVLRK
+206 YFCNPEAVLRK
-218 VEMDEKYRR
+218 VEMDEKYRK
-227 IGRGT
+227 IGRGS

-238 ASEKTLIYIDDYLVY
+238 ASEKNLIYIDDYLVY
-253 QLNAKEL
+253 QINAKEL
-260 YTLGLYSGIIGQGK
+260 YTLGLYSGVIGQGK

-291 VNSNAKSFVVVQNN
+291 VNSAANSFVIVQNN

-336 SLVDFYIFWD
+336 SLIDYYIFWD
-346 SSDQPVLWL
+346 ASDQPVLWL

-368 VYKLGSKTVQV
+368 VYKLGSRTVQV

-385 GRPFISPDKTKVA
+385 GRPFISPDKNRVA

-410 NTWQRAAEL
+410 NTWQRVAEL

-433 VIYVGGEKTIRRW
+433 VMFVGGEKTIRRW
-446 NLLSNTNE
+446 NLLSNTSE
-454 VLVLSSAVSGYWEGN
+454 VTMLSSAVAGYWEGT
-469 DGTIVADTGTQNY
+469 DGTIVADTGSQNY
-482 YKYNSEKRTW
+482 YRYNSEKHTW
-492 KKTSV
+492 KKTSIANAD
-497 AKAAANTQNGRYR
+497 AKSQNGRYR

-517 NKQYENALYVRTLSK
+517 NKQYENALYIRTLTK

-538 LYKESTDKTPEPKKI
+538 LYKESTQKTAEPKKI
-553 SLVFDAYDNAD
+553 ALVFDAYDNAD

-593 AETQQIVLN
+593 SETKQIVLN

-636 DEFYNCTGREL
+636 DEFYNCTGKEL

-662 IKYAAAAG
+662 IKYAKAAG
-670 YTTIVSYSHLNDSE
+670 YETIVSYSRLNDSE
-684 LLARDTKPEQIIQDY
+684 LLDKDTKPEQIIQDY
-699 CNTLTKLGGGV
+699 CNTLAKIGGGV

-718 QGARVEPLYNYLD
+718 QGNRTEPLYNYLD

-745 NLQDL
+745 NIQDL

>member
-1 MIDCRV
+1 
-7 KPVNDTDIFMEP
+7 
-19 YMKRLFIL
+19 MKKLFIL
-27 LIFSLLVI
+27 LIFFLYLI
-35 MPAVA
+35 MPAAA
-40 KISFGTFDLNAN
+40 KISFGEFDLNSN
-52 DEVLFSLKQNMSG
+52 DEVLFALKQNMAG
-65 TSSYSSLFYSKLKN
+65 TSSYSSLFYSKLKD
-79 GVSDQSPDLLTCY
+79 GESSGTPDLLTCY

-99 EDGTVLQLRNRYGT
+99 EDSTVLQLRNRYGT
-113 GRYNSKTDSFEWVE
+113 GRYNTKTDSFEWVE
-127 RTEGI
+127 RTKNI

-143 ISSDGKWLVK
+143 ISSDGQWLVK

-158 LSTGSLVIQNIQSGK
+158 LSTGSLVIQNVQSGK
-173 TAVLCES
+173 SAVLCES

-185 KTLPVKWSP
+185 KSLPVKWSP
-194 DGTILIYEKEDN
+194 DGSILIYEKEDN
-206 LYFCNPEAVLRK
+206 IYFCNPEAVLRK
-218 VEMDEKYRR
+218 VEMDEKYRK

-238 ASEKTLIYIDDYLVY
+238 ANEKYLIYIDDYLVY
-253 QLNAKEL
+253 QINAKEL
-260 YTLGLYSGIIGQGK
+260 YTLGLYSGVIGQGK

-291 VNSNAKSFVVVQNN
+291 VNSNANSFVIVQNN

-336 SLVDFYIFWD
+336 SLIDYYIFWD

-385 GRPFISPDKTKVA
+385 GRPFISPDKNKVA

-410 NTWQRAAEL
+410 NNWQRVAEL

-454 VLVLSSAVSGYWEGN
+454 VLMLSSAVAGYWEGTGT
-469 DGTIVADTGTQNY
+469 DGTIVADTGNQSY
-482 YKYNSEKRTW
+482 YRFNSDKRTW
-492 KKTSV
+492 KKTSI
-497 AKAAANTQNGRYR
+497 ANANASSQNGRYR

-517 NKQYENALYVRTLSK
+517 NQQYENALFIRTLSK

-538 LYKESTDKTPEPKKI
+538 LYKESTEKKAEPKKI
-553 SLVFDAYDNAD
+553 ALVFDAYDNAD
-564 GLSEILSVLRKYNVQ
+564 GLSEILSVLRKYNVS

-593 AETQQIVLN
+593 AETKQIVLN

-624 EEFIRRGLARNE
+624 EEFVRRGLARNE
-636 DEFYNCTGREL
+636 DEFYNCTGKEL

-662 IKYAAAAG
+662 IKYASNAG
-670 YTTIVSYSHLNDSE
+670 YTTIISYSRLNDSE
-684 LLARDTKPEQIIQDY
+684 LLDKDVKPEQIIQDY
-699 CNTLTKLGGGV
+699 CNTLSKTGGGV

-718 QGARVEPLYNYLD
+718 QGSRTEPLYNYLD

-745 NLQDL
+745 NIQDL

>member
-1 MIDCRV
+1 M
-7 KPVNDTDIFMEP
+7 KKIFCVI
-19 YMKRLFIL
+19 IL
-27 LIFSLLVI
+27 SFCITLSLS
-35 MPAVA
+35 A
-40 KISFGTFDLNAN
+40 KISFGTYDINQN
-52 DEVLFSLKQNMSG
+52 DEVLFSLSQNMPG
-65 TSSYSSLFYSKLKN
+65 TNSYSSLFYSKLAN
-79 GVSDQSPDLLTCY
+79 GSSQGMPELLTCY

-99 EDGTVLQLRNRYGT
+99 DEGTVLQIRNRYGT
-113 GRYNSKTDSFEWVE
+113 GRYNTKTDSFSWYEKNN
-127 RTEGI
+127 GI

-158 LSTGSLVIQNIQSGK
+158 LSTGSLVIQNVQSGK

-185 KTLPVKWSP
+185 KSLPVKWSP
-194 DGTILIYEKEDN
+194 DGTILIYEKEGS

-218 VEMDEKYRR
+218 VEMDEKYRK

-238 ASEKTLIYIDDYLVY
+238 SSEKSLIYIDDYLVY
-253 QLNAKEL
+253 QINSKEL

-291 VNSNAKSFVVVQNN
+291 VNSSAKSFVIVQNN
-305 RLFTY
+305 KLFTY
-310 LKIQNQKHSCD
+310 LKLQNQKHSCD
-321 YMDVIYSRPYTDSSA
+321 YMDVVYSRPYTDSSA
-336 SLVDFYIFWD
+336 SLVDFFVFWD

-362 SREKGA
+362 SKERGA
-368 VYKLGSKTVQV
+368 VYKLGTKTVQV

-385 GRPFISPDKTKVA
+385 GKPFISPDGTKVA

-410 NTWQRAAEL
+410 NNWQRVADL
-419 LGEKIVSAIWLNRN
+419 LGEKIASAIWVNRN
-433 VIYVGGEKTIRRW
+433 VIYVGGEKSIRKW

-454 VLVLSSAVSGYWEGN
+454 VIMLSSAVAGYWEGN
-469 DGTIVADTGTQNY
+469 DDTIVADTGSSNY
-482 YKYNSEKRTW
+482 FKYNNEKKTW

-497 AKAAANTQNGRYR
+497 ASANAKSQNGRYR
-510 IFAGTTA
+510 LFTGTTS
-517 NKQYENALYVRTLSK
+517 NSLYDNALYVRTLSK
-532 KAVTKP
+532 KAVTKA
-538 LYKESTDKTPEPKKI
+538 LYQESVTKVSEPKKI
-553 SLVFDAYDNAD
+553 ALVFDAYDNAD
-564 GLSEILSVLRKYNVQ
+564 GLSEILSVLRKYNVP

-593 AETQQIVLN
+593 SETKQIVLN

-636 DEFYNCTGREL
+636 DEFYTCTGTEL

-662 IKYAAAAG
+662 IKYAKAAG
-670 YTTIVSYSHLNDSE
+670 YETIVSYSRYNDSE
-684 LLARDTKPEQIIQDY
+684 LLDKDTKPEQIIQDY
-699 CNTLTKLGGGV
+699 CNTLAKIGGGV
-710 VPVSVGFA
+710 APVSVGFA
-718 QGARVEPLYNYLD
+718 QGNRTEPLYNYLD

-745 NLQDL
+745 NIQEL

>member
-1 MIDCRV
+1 
-7 KPVNDTDIFMEP
+7 
-19 YMKRLFIL
+19 MKKIL
-27 LIFSLLVI
+27 SVILFSLLLI
-35 MPAVA
+35 MPAAA
-40 KISFGTFDLNAN
+40 KISFGSFDINSN
-52 DEVLFSLKQNMSG
+52 DEVLFALKQNMPG
-65 TSSYSSLFYSKLKN
+65 TSSYSSLFYAKLKD
-79 GVSDQSPDLLTCY
+79 GQTSATPDILTCY

-99 EDGTVLQLRNRYGT
+99 EDSTVLQIRNRYGT
-113 GRYNSKTDSFEWVE
+113 GRYNTKTEVFSWEE
-127 RTEGI
+127 RADGI

-143 ISSDGKWLVK
+143 ISSDGQWLVK

-158 LSTGSLVIQNIQSGK
+158 LSTGSLVIQNVKTGK

-185 KTLPVKWSP
+185 KSLPVKWAP
-194 DGTILIYEKEDN
+194 DGSILIYEKDGA
-206 LYFCNPEAVLRK
+206 LYFCNPEAVLRN
-218 VEMDEKYRR
+218 VEMDEKYRK

-238 ASEKTLIYIDDYLVY
+238 SNEKSLIYIDDYLVY
-253 QLNAKEL
+253 QINAKEL
-260 YTLGLYSGIIGQGK
+260 YTLGLYSGVIGQGK

-279 PSQFNSASDRFS
+279 PSQFNSATDRFS
-291 VNSNAKSFVVVQNN
+291 VNSSAKSFVLVQNN

-310 LKIQNQKHSCD
+310 LKLQNQQHSCD

-336 SLVDFYIFWD
+336 SLIDFFVFWD

-362 SREKGA
+362 SKEKGA

-385 GRPFISPDKTKVA
+385 GKPFISPDKTKVA

-410 NTWQRAAEL
+410 NSWQRVAEL
-419 LGEKIVSAIWLNRN
+419 LGEKIASAIWVNRN
-433 VIYVGGEKTIRRW
+433 VIYVGGEKSIRRW

-454 VLVLSSAVSGYWEGN
+454 VIMLSSATAGYWEGS
-469 DGTIVADTGTQNY
+469 DGTIVADTGSQNY
-482 YKYNSEKRTW
+482 YKYNSEKKTW
-492 KKTSV
+492 KRTSI
-497 AKAAANTQNGRYR
+497 ANANAQSQNGRYR
-510 IFAGTTA
+510 LFTGTTP
-517 NKQYENALYVRTLSK
+517 NSQYENALFVRTLSK
-532 KAVTKP
+532 KAVTKA
-538 LYKESTDKTPEPKKI
+538 LYEQSVTKTAESKKVA
-553 SLVFDAYDNAD
+553 LVFDAYDNAD
-564 GLSEILSVLRKYNVQ
+564 GLSEILSVLTRYDVPA
-579 GTFFIN
+579 TFFLN

-593 AETQQIVLN
+593 AETKQIVLN

-614 DLVNNPFVVD
+614 DLVDNPFVVD

-636 DEFYNCTGREL
+636 DEFYTCTGKEL

-662 IKYAAAAG
+662 IKYAANAG
-670 YTTIVSYSHLNDSE
+670 YTTIVSYSRLNDSE
-684 LLARDTKPEQIIQDY
+684 KLDKDVKPEQIIQDY
-699 CNTLTKLGGGV
+699 CNTLAKIGCGV

-718 QGARVEPLYNYLD
+718 QGERTEPLYNYVD

-745 NLQDL
+745 NIQDL

>member
-1 MIDCRV
+1 
-7 KPVNDTDIFMEP
+7 
-19 YMKRLFIL
+19 MKKL
-27 LIFSLLVI
+27 LLLVI
-35 MPAVA
+35 FSIFLIMPAAA
-40 KISFGTFDLNAN
+40 KISFEAFDLNSN
-52 DEVLFSLKQNMSG
+52 DEILFTLKQNMAG

-79 GVSDQSPDLLTCY
+79 GESAGTPELLTCY

-99 EDGTVLQLRNRYGT
+99 EEGSVLQLRNRYGT
-113 GRYNSKTDSFEWVE
+113 GLYNTKTDSFYWAE

-158 LSTGSLVIQNIQSGK
+158 LSTGSLVIQNIQTGK

-185 KTLPVKWSP
+185 KSLPVKWSP
-194 DGTILIYEKEDN
+194 DASILIYEKEGS
-206 LYFCNPEAVLRK
+206 LYFCNPDAVLRK
-218 VEMDEKYRR
+218 VEMDEKYRK

-238 ASEKTLIYIDDYLVY
+238 ASEKSLIYIDDYLVY
-253 QLNAKEL
+253 QINSKEL

-291 VNSNAKSFVVVQNN
+291 VNPSANSFVIVQNN

-310 LKIQNQKHSCD
+310 LKLQNQKHSCD

-336 SLVDFYIFWD
+336 SLIDFYVFWD

-362 SREKGA
+362 SKEKGA
-368 VYKLGSKTVQV
+368 VYKLGTKTVQV

-385 GRPFISPDKTKVA
+385 GKPFISPDKTKVA

-410 NTWQRAAEL
+410 NNWQRVAEL

-433 VIYVGGEKTIRRW
+433 VIYVGGEKSIRRW
-446 NLLSNTNE
+446 NLLSNTSE
-454 VLVLSSAVSGYWEGN
+454 VLMLSSATAGYWEGT
-469 DGTIVADTGTQNY
+469 DGAIVADTGSQNY
-482 YKYNSEKRTW
+482 YKFNAEKRTW

-497 AKAAANTQNGRYR
+497 ANAKASSENGRYR

-517 NKQYENALYVRTLSK
+517 NKQYENALFIRTLSK

-538 LYKESTDKTPEPKKI
+538 LYQESTEKTAEAKKVA
-553 SLVFDAYDNAD
+553 LVFDAYDNAD
-564 GLSEILSVLRKYNVQ
+564 GLSEILSVLRKYNVP
-579 GTFFIN
+579 GIFFLN

-647 SLYWHGPYYSVNNDI
+647 SLYWHAPYYSVNNDI
-662 IKYAAAAG
+662 IKYATAAG
-670 YTTIVSYSHLNDSE
+670 YSTIVSYSRLNDSE
-684 LLARDTKPEQIIQDY
+684 LLTKDIKPEQIIQDY
-699 CNTLTKLGGGV
+699 CTTLAKLNGGV

-718 QGARVEPLYNYLD
+718 QGSRTEPLYNYLD

-745 NLQDL
+745 NIQDL